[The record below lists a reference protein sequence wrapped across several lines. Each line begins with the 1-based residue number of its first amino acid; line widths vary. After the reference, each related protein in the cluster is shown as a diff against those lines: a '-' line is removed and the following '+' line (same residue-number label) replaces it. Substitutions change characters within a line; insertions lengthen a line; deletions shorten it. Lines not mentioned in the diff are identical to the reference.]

1 MGLDMY
7 LYKKSY
13 VQNWD
18 HHEPKEKH
26 TITVKLGE
34 NIREDIKPER
44 ITYIVE
50 EVGYWRKFN
59 ALHYWFVE
67 NCQDGVDDGKEYYV
81 TMNQLKELL
90 DTLNR
95 VKNLLDKSK
104 LVSKVSNDWKGN
116 EITVECYECEDEV
129 MDILPPIEGF
139 FFGGTDIDQYYKN
152 QIERSIDIIQE
163 VINETDDGKSS
174 EFRYHASW

>member
-18 HHEPKEKH
+18 HHEPKNIH
-26 TITVKLGE
+26 TVTVKLGE

-67 NCQDGVDDGKEYYV
+67 YCQDGVDDGREHYV
-81 TMNQLKELL
+81 SVNNLKELL
-90 DTLNR
+90 ETLNQ

-104 LVSKVSNDWKGN
+104 LVSKVGN
-116 EITVECYECEDEV
+116 NRSGDNVIIETYECEDEV
-129 MDILPPIEGF
+129 RNILPPKDGF
-139 FFGGTDIDQYYKN
+139 FFGGTEIDQYYKEN
-152 QIERSIDIIQE
+152 IERSIDIIQE
-163 VINETDDGKSS
+163 LINESDKYSC
-174 EFRYHASW
+174 EFHYHASW

>member
-44 ITYIVE
+44 ITFIVE

-59 ALHYWFVE
+59 ALHYWFVD
-67 NCQDGVDDGKEYYV
+67 NCQNGVDDGGEHYV
-81 TMNQLKELL
+81 SVNDLKELL
-90 DTLNR
+90 DTLNQ

-104 LVSKVSNDWKGN
+104 LVSKVLTDRVGK

-129 MDILPPIEGF
+129 RNILPPKDGF
-139 FFGGTDIDQYYKN
+139 FFGGTEIDQYYKDS
-152 QIERSIDIIQE
+152 IDRSIDIIQE
-163 VINETDDGKSS
+163 LINESDKYSC
-174 EFRYHASW
+174 EFHYHASW